1 MYRLQNKTALVT
13 GAARGLGAAIV
24 RRFVD
29 EGAFVVAADVLDDDT
44 ARLVAE
50 CHGRAEGQHLD
61 VRDAGRW
68 CEVVASTQA
77 THGAVDVLVNNAG
90 VIAWGGLSDTDEATF
105 RRVLDVNTMGVFLGM
120 QSVVDAMRRAGG
132 GSIVNISSAAGMIG
146 SPGAI
151 GYTASKWAVRGM
163 TKAAALELAPFA
175 IRVNSVHP
183 GVIRTPMSDGAG
195 ERTTGTPPLGRVGEP
210 DEVALLVVYLASDES
225 RYTTG
230 TEHVIDGGQL
240 AGAR

>member
-44 ARLVAE
+44 AQLVAQ
-50 CHGRAEGQHLD
+50 CHGRAQGQHLD
-61 VRDAGRW
+61 VRDAGRG
-68 CEVVASTQA
+68 CEIVASTQA

-105 RRVLDVNTMGVFLGM
+105 RRVLDVNTLGVFLGM

-163 TKAAALELAPFA
+163 TKAAALELAPFG

-183 GVIRTPMSDGAG
+183 GVIRTPMSDDAG

-240 AGAR
+240 AGSR